1 MGKLA
6 LAALIGA
13 LFELDNFS
21 IGMFLIAQP
30 IITGAVSGYLL
41 GDMQMGIMIGCLIQL
56 IWANTPPFGA
66 YVPPS
71 SSAIAFITTAL
82 IIIIRSTAPNLIVPS
97 SLMMFCLI
105 GGVAIG
111 FFVGQ
116 MDIWNRKLNISI
128 LHRFESKI
136 REGNGIYILVV
147 NFFAVTA
154 KLARDFLLYF
164 FILTSAVPLILRV
177 YKTLPGEIT
186 EALKISWW
194 IMPVL
199 GFAVIFDMFRTKQG
213 AVIHGITLFVSYI
226 VFSFYKVNIV
236 FFLLALFAAG
246 VFMVYNSVWEK
257 NEASL

>member
-21 IGMFLIAQP
+21 IGMFLISQP
-30 IITGAVSGYLL
+30 IITGAAAGYMM
-41 GDMQMGIMIGCLIQL
+41 GDIQTGIMIGCLVQL

-82 IIIIRSTAPNLIVPS
+82 IIIIKNNAPEIAVPS
-97 SLMMFCLI
+97 SLMMFCLVA
-105 GGVAIG
+105 GVAIG

-116 MDIWNRKLNISI
+116 MDIWNRKLNVSI
-128 LHRFESKI
+128 LHKFENKI
-136 REGNGIYILVV
+136 REGKGIYILAV

-164 FILTSAVPLILRV
+164 FILTSAVPLIMRM
-177 YKTLPGEIT
+177 YKTLPGEIA

-194 IMPVL
+194 I
-199 GFAVIFDMFRTKQG
+199 
-213 AVIHGITLFVSYI
+213 
-226 VFSFYKVNIV
+226 
-236 FFLLALFAAG
+236 
-246 VFMVYNSVWEK
+246 
-257 NEASL
+257 